1 MGSFNVTCGIS
12 KIPIGLGNPVVYI
25 PLNVSERLNYENKL
39 DGGQHHLIY
48 PWAYYKPLTLPII
61 GFYNGSGDI
70 DGIEMN
76 YNIKI
81 IEEYFKTSI
90 ENFLDVS
97 EQPKEIHST
106 MFIHKNIYDYFI
118 NNLISDLGEREPVYK
133 IKDKYLI
140 YYDKMNISLNV
151 VDDLHKKCLELYK
164 NEGYNEEQREVMLN
178 SLTATKE
185 YNNPFNLDNR
195 EFLSRTFQKIYRPVI
210 KEGLMKDLFVD
221 FMILNL
227 NMFSTN
233 SYYGPTVCGEQYGNY
248 FAIRD
253 LYNEA
258 LKIVEK
264 NIKGG
269 YEYTNNGIL

>member
-12 KIPIGLGNPVVYI
+12 KIPIRSDDPIVYI
-25 PLNVSERLNYENKL
+25 PLNMSERLNYENKL
-39 DGGQHHLIY
+39 DGGQHHLVY
-48 PWAYYKPLTLPII
+48 PWVYYKPLTLPII
-61 GFYNGSGDI
+61 GFYGGCGDI
-70 DGIEMN
+70 NNIEIDN
-76 YNIKI
+76 NVKI
-81 IEEYFKTSI
+81 IEEYFKISI
-90 ENFLDVS
+90 ENFLDIG
-97 EQPKEIHST
+97 EQPKEIHSA

-140 YYDKMNISLNV
+140 YYNKMNISLNV
-151 VDDLHKKCLELYK
+151 VGDLHKKCLEMYK
-164 NEGYNEEQREVMLN
+164 DEGYTEEQKEVILN
-178 SLTATKE
+178 SLMSVKE
-185 YNNPFNLDNR
+185 YNNPFKLDNQ
-195 EFLSRTFQKIYRPVI
+195 EFLSRTFQKIYNPVI
-210 KEGLMKDLFVD
+210 KKGLLKDQFVD

-264 NIKGG
+264 NIR
-269 YEYTNNGIL
+269 ERVNNGIF